1 MSESTESTSTP
12 QAGESQ
18 AEDLKREVEHLNQ
31 VVHNLLLIGLGIS
44 TVLMVAGVVLQII
57 SGDPLPQIMI
67 PPQMIFADLLKGLPD
82 GFFTLGLM
90 MLIATPILRVAGSV
104 IIYARERDWRYTLV
118 TGVVLTIVILSII
131 LGRE

>member
-1 MSESTESTSTP
+1 MSEPSTTTP
-12 QAGESQ
+12 ADEIK
-18 AEDLKREVEHLNQ
+18 AEDLKQEVERLNRI
-31 VVHNLLLIGLGIS
+31 VHDLLLIGLGIS
-44 TVLMVAGVVLQII
+44 TTLMVIGIVLQIV
-57 SGDPLPQIMI
+57 SGDPLPQVMI
-67 PPQMIFADLLKGLPD
+67 PPHMIFTDIMAGLPD

-104 IIYARERDWRYTLV
+104 IIYAYERDWRYTLV